1 MIRRPPRSTLFPYTT
16 LFRSDPQPLPQRAVV
31 AHAPAHSQ
39 DLDLAGVRESQP
51 LEDLDGGRL
60 AGSVGSEQ
68 AEAFARLDRE
78 VEPGDGDHVA
88 VALREAAATNRG
100 HYGRGCCGPFLSG
113 CNAALSS

>member
-1 MIRRPPRSTLFPYTT
+1 M
-16 LFRSDPQPLPQRAVV
+16 PQRIPRTSTSPASGRVNPSRISMVV
-31 AHAPAHSQ
+31 EILEGLTLP
-39 DLDLAGVRESQP
+39 DAGEV
-51 LEDLDGGRL
+51 EDLDGGRL

-100 HYGRGCCGPFLSG
+100 HYWRGCCGPFLSG